1 MIASP
6 ADTAEVNGTTDSWR
20 RVSPEW
26 GMIDGDGGRPVAVSV
41 VGIGGSL
48 RTDSQSERA
57 LRIALDG
64 AERAGAKTT
73 LVSGTDLVLPFYDPA
88 EQARDQAARRLV
100 EELRDADGVV
110 LVSPGYHGT
119 VSGLVKNALDYV
131 EDLREDARPYLD
143 GRAVGCVATARGWQ
157 AAVTT
162 LTSLRSIVHA
172 LRGWPTPL
180 GAAVNSA
187 HVVFGPDGDCSDEQ
201 VATTLRTI
209 GLQVVEFATARQ

>member
-1 MIASP
+1 MIGVV
-6 ADTAEVNGTTDSWR
+6 TVN
-20 RVSPEW
+20 
-26 GMIDGDGGRPVAVSV
+26 V

-48 RTDSQSERA
+48 RADSQSERA
-57 LRIALDG
+57 LRTVLAG
-64 AERAGAKTT
+64 AADAGAKTT
-73 LVSGTDLVLPFYDPA
+73 LVSGADLVLPFYDPA
-88 EQARDQAARRLV
+88 ETDRAPTARRLV
-100 EELRDADGVV
+100 DELRAADGVV

-119 VSGLVKNALDYV
+119 VSGLVKNALDYI
-131 EDLREDARPYLD
+131 EDLRDDARPYLD

-187 HVVFGPDGDCSDEQ
+187 QVEFGPDGECTDAK
-201 VATTLRTI
+201 VTVTLRTI
-209 GLQVVEFATARQ
+209 GLQVVEFATTRV

>member
-1 MIASP
+1 M
-6 ADTAEVNGTTDSWR
+6 TVN
-20 RVSPEW
+20 
-26 GMIDGDGGRPVAVSV
+26 V

-57 LRIALDG
+57 LRIALEG
-64 AERAGAKTT
+64 AERAGARTT
-73 LVSGTDLVLPFYDPA
+73 VISGTELVLPFYDPA
-88 EQARDQAARRLV
+88 EPDRSPVALHLV
-100 EELRDADGVV
+100 EALRTADGVV

-119 VSGLVKNALDYV
+119 ISGLVKNALDYV
-131 EDLREDARPYLD
+131 EDLREDTRPYLD

-187 HVVFGPDGDCSDEQ
+187 QVMFEADGNCSDEQ
-201 VATTLRTI
+201 VTETLRTI
-209 GLQVVEFATARQ
+209 GSQVVEFAVARV

>member
-1 MIASP
+1 M
-6 ADTAEVNGTTDSWR
+6 TVN
-20 RVSPEW
+20 
-26 GMIDGDGGRPVAVSV
+26 V

-57 LRIALDG
+57 LRIALEG
-64 AERAGAKTT
+64 AALAGAKTT
-73 LVSGTDLVLPFYDPA
+73 MVSGADLVLPFYDPA
-88 EQARDQAARRLV
+88 DEERPGIATRLV
-100 EELRDADGVV
+100 EELRAADGVV

-119 VSGLVKNALDYV
+119 ISGLVKNALDYI
-131 EDLREDARPYLD
+131 EDLREDPRPYLD

-187 HVVFGPDGDCSDEQ
+187 QVSFGPDGECSDEK
-201 VATTLRTI
+201 VAASLRTI
-209 GLQVVEFATARQ
+209 GLQVVEFATSRV